1 MKKLLNKEEVQTI
14 LSMNIYWEEVVERED
29 TSPLRG
35 ELMQVVKM
43 LGTRILLIV
52 AEYAKS
58 QERNKIKEEN

>member
-1 MKKLLNKEEVQTI
+1 MKKLLNEKEVQTI

-35 ELMQVVKM
+35 ELMQVVRM

-52 AEYAKS
+52 AEYAKL
-58 QERNKIKEEN
+58 QKEAESS

>member
-1 MKKLLNKEEVQTI
+1 MKNLLSKEEVSGI

-58 QERNKIKEEN
+58 QKENETKEEN